1 MSTLKESVFTRH
13 EPCPRCRERGQDKR
27 GNNLARYSDGH
38 AYCHACGYYESGDKD
53 RSENNRKT
61 SEKQPGNKT
70 RPAPVQNTG
79 REPLNRNLSGK
90 EKADSG
96 NPEQENSNKREF
108 IPLCVAFRALKPRG
122 LTMETCRHFGYG
134 IGSYQGQPCHVAPFF
149 NVRRNLAAQH
159 VRLEGKEF
167 RWLGNTGEITLFGQ
181 HLWPRG
187 GRRVVVTEGEIDCMS
202 VSQIQGNRWP
212 VVSVPNGAQSAAKY
226 LKASLEWLEA
236 FEEIV
241 LAFDM
246 DEPGQKAA
254 MECALLFTPGKA
266 RIARMPMKDANECL
280 LAGLTRELTTA
291 LWEAVPWRPD
301 GIRSGTDLWDE
312 VCVPPP
318 EGFSAPYPELSAML
332 GGLRPGELYLFTAG
346 SGIGK
351 STIVS
356 EIAYHL
362 KMTHGLA
369 VGVLALEESPARNAR
384 RYLGI
389 HCGVPL
395 HIPKAGQTVPP
406 ELLRTAFDKVLGD
419 GRWWIY
425 DHFGSTDID
434 TLLAKLRY
442 MAVAL
447 GVNVIVLDHIS
458 IIVSGLDEQE
468 NESERRTIDRLMTK
482 LRSLVEETGIM
493 ILAVAH
499 LKRPEKGKSFNEG
512 RPVTL
517 TDLRGSGALEQL
529 SDVVVALERNQ
540 QGNDPDTAMVR
551 ILKNRPLGLTGPAG
565 FVRYER
571 TTGRLLSVSGNNR

>member
-1 MSTLKESVFTRH
+1 MSAREQSVFTGH
-13 EPCPRCRERGQDKR
+13 EPCPRCREHGRDTK

-38 AYCHACGYYESGDKD
+38 AYCHACGYLENGRDESG
-53 RSENNRKT
+53 
-61 SEKQPGNKT
+61 P
-70 RPAPVQNTG
+70 
-79 REPLNRNLSGK
+79 GK
-90 EKADSG
+90 ERAFRASARDDARRERARGSG
-96 NPEQENSNKREF
+96 FS
-108 IPLCVAFRALKPRG
+108 PLPVAFRALKARG
-122 LTMETCRHFGYG
+122 ITMETCRHFGYG
-134 IGSYQGQPCHVAPFF
+134 IGAHQGRACHVAPFF
-149 NVRRNLAAQH
+149 NARRELAAQH
-159 VRLEGKEF
+159 LRLEGKEF
-167 RWLGNTGEITLFGQ
+167 RWLGDTRGIQLFGQ

-254 MECALLFTPGKA
+254 MDCALLFTPGKA

-312 VCVPPP
+312 VRVPPP
-318 EGFSAPYPELSAML
+318 DGFSAPYPELSAML

-351 STIVS
+351 STMVS
-356 EIAYHL
+356 EIANHL
-362 KMTHGLA
+362 KMVHGLS

-389 HCGVPL
+389 HCNRPL
-395 HIPKAGQTVPP
+395 HIPEACRDVPADT
-406 ELLRTAFDKVLGD
+406 LRAAFDEVLGD

-425 DHFGSTDID
+425 DHFGSSDID

-458 IIVSGLDEQE
+458 IIVSGLDENE
-468 NESERRTIDRLMTK
+468 SESERRTIDRFMTR

-499 LKRPEKGKSFNEG
+499 LKRPEKGRSFNEG
-512 RPVTL
+512 RAVTL

-529 SDVVVALERNQ
+529 SDVVVALERDQ
-540 QGNDPDTAMVR
+540 QGEDPDTALVR
-551 ILKNRPLGLTGPAG
+551 VLKNRPLGLTGPAG
-565 FVRYER
+565 LVRYDR
-571 TTGRLLSVSGNNR
+571 AAGRLLSAPSGNRSGRARIQEKTG